1 MVRAQSPD
9 QPNSACCERWRK
21 MAAERRRRRRRRRYD
36 WVFGAGMVGR
46 RPFRNTDEKPCMARC
61 RMSKLI
67 YAPLNP
73 CYEVM
78 FSLLCLTPTTHK
90 RLPLDTQLTYNTHI
104 HAEFLS
110 RGVCPPCT
118 TGLNY
123 LSWTLC
129 SVSVARR
136 DEMIFMEPLGQGWG
150 RRREAKNREGT
161 KTYMFVYSAH
171 NG

>member
-1 MVRAQSPD
+1 MQEEQFAWLMND
-9 QPNSACCERWRK
+9 QTKLRS
-21 MAAERRRRRRRRRYD
+21 
-36 WVFGAGMVGR
+36 
-46 RPFRNTDEKPCMARC
+46 
-61 RMSKLI
+61 SKFTLGSNV
-67 YAPLNP
+67 YSVYLHYHPP
-73 CYEVM
+73 HHHH
-78 FSLLCLTPTTHK
+78 LTPTTHK

-110 RGVCPPCT
+110 RGVCLPST

-150 RRREAKNREGT
+150 RRRAAEKREAT
-161 KTYMFVYSAH
+161 KTYMFVESTH
-171 NG
+171 NM

>member
-9 QPNSACCERWRK
+9 QPNSACGERCGK
-21 MAAERRRRRRRRRYD
+21 MAAERRRRRRWCDRVFRAEMGRRR
-36 WVFGAGMVGR
+36 
-46 RPFRNTDEKPCMARC
+46 FRNTDAKTFHGRWWMNN
-61 RMSKLI
+61 LN
-67 YAPLNP
+67 YVPLNP

-78 FSLLCLTPTTHK
+78 FSLLCLTPMTHK

-110 RGVCPPCT
+110 RGVCLPCT

-150 RRREAKNREGT
+150 RQGEAKNREGT
-161 KTYMFVYSAH
+161 KTYMFVYSTH
-171 NG
+171 NM